1 MKAAILAILALSAI
15 SVAAAVTIN
24 GFTDTACATM
34 AANPVLGLENPS
46 IATLN
51 SCAKSYKIGSQQTY
65 VKYTV
70 CSATAAT
77 SQIYTD
83 DKCTA
88 CVGGTCAPV
97 NDVPGKCTLTNDAD
111 MDPVK
116 SYKITCASASTATI
130 TFVSVVAAA
139 LAVSLF

>member
-1 MKAAILAILALSAI
+1 MKPAILAILALSAI
-15 SVAAAVTIN
+15 SVAAAVTFN
-24 GFTDTACATM
+24 AFTDTACATM
-34 AANPVLGLENPS
+34 ASNPVLGLANPS

-51 SCAKSYKIGSQQTY
+51 SCTKSYKIGSQQTY

-77 SQIYTD
+77 SQIYND
-83 DKCTA
+83 DKCTVVA
-88 CVGGTCAPV
+88 GTPAA
-97 NDVPGKCTLTNDAD
+97 DVPGKCTLTNDAD

-116 SYKITCASASTATI
+116 SYKITCDSASTATI
-130 TFVSVVAAA
+130 TFVSVVAAL

>member
-15 SVAAAVTIN
+15 SVAAAVTFT
-24 GFTDTACATM
+24 GYTDTACATM
-34 AANPVLGLENPS
+34 ASNPVLGLENPS

-51 SCAKSYKIGSQQTY
+51 SCAKSFKIGSQQTY
-65 VKYTV
+65 IKYTA

-77 SQIYTD
+77 SQMYTD
-83 DKCTA
+83 DKCTVTEGSLRA
-88 CVGGTCAPV
+88 
-97 NDVPGKCTLTNDAD
+97 DVPGQCKLTNDPD
-111 MDPVK
+111 VNPVQ